1 MLILGI
7 ESSCDDTAS
16 AIVKDGRTVLS
27 SVVASQDAVHSAYG
41 GVVPELA
48 SRRHIEMIIPI
59 VEESLKKAGV
69 TLSDV
74 DAIGVTQGPGLVG
87 SILVGLS
94 FAKAVGY
101 AKKKPFVGVNHIS
114 SHALSAFLEDGDK
127 KEVPDFPFVA
137 LVVSGGHTALLLV
150 EDYTEFKV
158 LGQTR
163 DDSAGEAFDKVA
175 KLLGLGYPGGV
186 AIDALAKQGDAS
198 LVEFKRPIIAKGS
211 LEFSFSGLK
220 TAVLHKVKAA
230 ELNEEM
236 KRHIAAGFQEA
247 IVDVLTEKAMWAV
260 EATGVK
266 NIVCAGG
273 VACNSRLRQRLS
285 ETAGKNNVRLFIP
298 PPRYCSDN
306 GAMVALSA
314 YHIIKKKGNGA
325 PGDLGL
331 NADPSLEF

>member
-1 MLILGI
+1 M
-7 ESSCDDTAS
+7 
-16 AIVKDGRTVLS
+16 
-27 SVVASQDAVHSAYG
+27 
-41 GVVPELA
+41 
-48 SRRHIEMIIPI
+48 
-59 VEESLKKAGV
+59 
-69 TLSDV
+69 
-74 DAIGVTQGPGLVG
+74 
-87 SILVGLS
+87 
-94 FAKAVGY
+94 
-101 AKKKPFVGVNHIS
+101 
-114 SHALSAFLEDGDK
+114 
-127 KEVPDFPFVA
+127 
-137 LVVSGGHTALLLV
+137 SGGHTALLLV
-150 EDYTEFKV
+150 EDYTELKV

-186 AIDALAKQGDAS
+186 EIDKLAKQGDS
-198 LVEFKRPIIAKGS
+198 SVVEFKRPIIAKGS

-220 TAVLHKVKAA
+220 TAVLHKVKGA
-230 ELNEEM
+230 ELNEDM

-285 ETAGKNNVRLFIP
+285 DVAGKNNVRLFIP

-314 YHIIKKKGNGA
+314 YHIIKKQGSSA
-325 PGDLGL
+325 PGDLSL
-331 NADPSLEF
+331 NANPSLEF